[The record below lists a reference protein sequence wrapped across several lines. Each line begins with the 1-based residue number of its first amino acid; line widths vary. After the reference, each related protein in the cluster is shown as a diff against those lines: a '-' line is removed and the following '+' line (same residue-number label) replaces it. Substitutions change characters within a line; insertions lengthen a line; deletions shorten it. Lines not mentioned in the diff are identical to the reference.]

1 MAKSLLSMTLPI
13 WLAVTP
19 LNTLPKGFHPISEFS
34 RKEQSDLLMMPD
46 INIIQKVILMFHM
59 YLSSLF

>member
-19 LNTLPKGFHPISEFS
+19 LNTLPKGFHPISE
-34 RKEQSDLLMMPD
+34 QSDLLMMPD